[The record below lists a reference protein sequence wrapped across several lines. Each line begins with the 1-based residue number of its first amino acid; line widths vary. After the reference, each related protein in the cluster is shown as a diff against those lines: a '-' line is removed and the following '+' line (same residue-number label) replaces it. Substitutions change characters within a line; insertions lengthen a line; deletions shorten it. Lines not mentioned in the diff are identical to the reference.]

1 MKLTTNS
8 QRILA
13 EMVKQDFIDTEAY
26 SDEAQ
31 FFDFFAAKQI
41 MKRAELS
48 DEEVKKGFSAAGTM
62 EAVTPSTP
70 CSIMP
75 MSRKMR
81 WMI

>member
-13 EMVKQDFIDTEAY
+13 EMVKQDFDDTEAY

-48 DEEVKKGFSAAGTM
+48 DEEVEKGVLGSEMM
-62 EAVTPSTP
+62 EVVMPYIP
-70 CSIMP
+70 CSITHM
-75 MSRKMR
+75 
-81 WMI
+81 